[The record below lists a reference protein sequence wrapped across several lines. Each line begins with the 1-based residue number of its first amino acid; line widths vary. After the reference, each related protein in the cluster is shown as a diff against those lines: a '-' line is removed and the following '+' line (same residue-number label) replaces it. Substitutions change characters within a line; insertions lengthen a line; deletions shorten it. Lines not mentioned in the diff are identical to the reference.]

1 MNKKQHIKTIDQ
13 LIHDDAF
20 ILWCLFPTEKLEQ
33 VWIDD
38 YLTLYPEERE
48 NIEKAKQMVR
58 LLKLNNSK
66 LSSFEKDSLKKNITR
81 DLEKRRKSRQIRL
94 IWQYAAACI
103 LIVCT
108 LGSLYL
114 INKENVFQGGEAL
127 SLVDEIPPQKRFAP
141 GKKLRIGKG
150 LRQIIVSSRR
160 ETHGFIG
167 ILGAGCQKQDR
178 HHGFFADLRTGG
190 ETGAAGH
197 HHIQYH

>member
-1 MNKKQHIKTIDQ
+1 
-13 LIHDDAF
+13 
-20 ILWCLFPTEKLEQ
+20 
-33 VWIDD
+33 
-38 YLTLYPEERE
+38 
-48 NIEKAKQMVR
+48 MVR

-127 SLVDEIPPQKRFAP
+127 SLVDEIQLDTDQTEVELHLAEEKMEVADNATILVDQQGKIKVADKSNKNVEAVDSESYAENREEKKIRMNPYWRKFLLQNFSVIQRDEWSKSYRRFCEDVSCKRVA
-141 GKKLRIGKG
+141 G
-150 LRQIIVSSRR
+150 S
-160 ETHGFIG
+160 ET
-167 ILGAGCQKQDR
+167 
-178 HHGFFADLRTGG
+178 
-190 ETGAAGH
+190 
-197 HHIQYH
+197 